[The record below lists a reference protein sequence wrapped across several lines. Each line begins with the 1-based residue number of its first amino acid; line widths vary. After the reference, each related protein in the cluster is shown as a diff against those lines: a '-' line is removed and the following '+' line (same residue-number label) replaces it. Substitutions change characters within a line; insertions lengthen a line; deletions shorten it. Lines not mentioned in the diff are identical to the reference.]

1 MHSEGQTRMNQL
13 LKIMSSSS
21 SSSDEFFSTARGRQL
36 ALEQRTRQYRFTDRL
51 LACLLACEFVAGIAT
66 ALWIS
71 PYAWAGLDRQLHPHV
86 LAAVLLGSLIIS
98 FPIFLAKFHA
108 GMPHTRHII
117 AIAQMLMAGL
127 LIHLTGGRI
136 ETHFIVFGSLA
147 FLMFYRDWRVL
158 ITASFVTATDHLVRG
173 YVWPVSIYGDEV
185 LSHWRWIEHSGWVI
199 FEDIFLIFA
208 CLQSIRETNL
218 IAERQSQLETTN
230 EIVETEVYQR
240 TAEITRNQLSLRDS
254 EQRMRAILD
263 AAVDAVITIDGRGII
278 ESANP
283 ATERL
288 FGYPPMELVG
298 KNINMLMPAPFR
310 AEHDGYLARYQLSG
324 EKHVI
329 GIGREVD
336 GIRKDGTIFHAEL
349 TVSEVELDNGRI
361 FTSFVRDIT
370 DRMRFA
376 AALRERTML
385 SELTG
390 RIGMALTT
398 SGPLQETLQACA
410 DAIILHLDAAF
421 VRIWTISEPGDLLEL
436 QASAGLYTH
445 LNGTHA
451 RIQIGQFKIGKIAKE
466 RKPHLT
472 NDVLSE
478 SDDEEREWARREGL
492 VSFAG
497 HPLIVENR
505 LVGVMGMYAWHPLSE
520 TAFSTLTSIADGI
533 SLGIERKF
541 SDVTVKRALVAAE
554 HANRAKSEFLA
565 NMSHEIRTPMNGII
579 GMADLALDTPLNAE
593 QREYLDAVKSSADS
607 LLRIINDILDFS
619 KVESGKFELDP
630 QPFQL
635 RESLGETM
643 KTLAARAHE
652 KNLELY
658 WHIATDI
665 PDWLVGD
672 AGRLRQVLVNLVGN
686 AIKFTEQGEVGV
698 MVELASRT
706 ESNAT
711 LHFSVRDTGIGIP
724 PDKQSII
731 FEPFS
736 QADISTTRSYGGT
749 GLGLSISKQLVQLMG
764 GEMALTSTEN
774 EGSTFYFTI
783 EFPVA
788 VAPAEATNTSSSV
801 ELDGLRVLVVDDN
814 PTNRRILEE
823 VLKSWKMIPTLA
835 DGGPAGLEELH
846 KAANENK
853 LFDLIL
859 TDCHMPKMDGFMF
872 VEELKKFPEL
882 ARSVIMMLTSSD
894 RQGANAHCRDLGIS
908 ATLLKPLKQSELRE
922 TIINSLG
929 LKDRDQTGLAAVRL
943 IAEPVPIQRLRVLLA
958 EDNLINQRVATR
970 FLNKLGHTV
979 QVVENG
985 QKAIEALQSD
995 EFDVVL
1001 MDIQMPVMDG
1011 FKATALI
1018 RQQEELT
1025 GRHIPVI
1032 AMTAYAMSGDRE
1044 RCLAAGMDD
1053 YVSKPINE
1061 TSVAKAFSL
1070 LQKYNRSPIEVQGVL
1085 PTSESLEIESG
1096 PPAVDFQAA
1105 LEKFDG
1111 DSGFMNEIC
1120 QLILDSTP
1128 ELTASL
1134 KSAVEQQDC
1143 EAAGKAVHT
1152 IKGSV
1157 SNLCADPAYQAAN
1170 RLEQICLNHETAQL
1184 ANGYQD
1190 LIRQIDRLMA
1200 ALKNRLANSDID
1212 VSSVG
1217 AAPAV

>member
-1 MHSEGQTRMNQL
+1 
-13 LKIMSSSS
+13 
-21 SSSDEFFSTARGRQL
+21 
-36 ALEQRTRQYRFTDRL
+36 
-51 LACLLACEFVAGIAT
+51 
-66 ALWIS
+66 
-71 PYAWAGLDRQLHPHV
+71 
-86 LAAVLLGSLIIS
+86 
-98 FPIFLAKFHA
+98 
-108 GMPHTRHII
+108 
-117 AIAQMLMAGL
+117 
-127 LIHLTGGRI
+127 
-136 ETHFIVFGSLA
+136 
-147 FLMFYRDWRVL
+147 
-158 ITASFVTATDHLVRG
+158 
-173 YVWPVSIYGDEV
+173 
-185 LSHWRWIEHSGWVI
+185 
-199 FEDIFLIFA
+199 
-208 CLQSIRETNL
+208 
-218 IAERQSQLETTN
+218 
-230 EIVETEVYQR
+230 
-240 TAEITRNQLSLRDS
+240 
-254 EQRMRAILD
+254 
-263 AAVDAVITIDGRGII
+263 
-278 ESANP
+278 
-283 ATERL
+283 
-288 FGYPPMELVG
+288 
-298 KNINMLMPAPFR
+298 
-310 AEHDGYLARYQLSG
+310 
-324 EKHVI
+324 
-329 GIGREVD
+329 
-336 GIRKDGTIFHAEL
+336 
-349 TVSEVELDNGRI
+349 
-361 FTSFVRDIT
+361 
-370 DRMRFA
+370 
-376 AALRERTML
+376 ML

-398 SGPLQETLQACA
+398 SGPLHETLQACA

-451 RIQIGQFKIGKIAKE
+451 RIQIGHFIIGKIAQE
-466 RKPHLT
+466 RKPRLT
-472 NDVLSE
+472 NDVIGE
-478 SDDEEREWARREGL
+478 SDDEEREWAKREGL

-505 LVGVMGMYAWHPLSE
+505 LVGVMGMYAWHPLSD

-541 SDVTVKRALVAAE
+541 SDATVKRALVAAE

-672 AGRLRQVLVNLVGN
+672 AGRLRQILVNLVGN

-698 MVELASRT
+698 MVEQVSRT
-706 ESNAT
+706 ESIAT

-724 PDKQSII
+724 QDKQTLI

-736 QADISTTRSYGGT
+736 QADVSTTRSYGGT

-764 GEMALTSTEN
+764 GDMALTSVEN

-783 EFPVA
+783 EFPIA
-788 VAPAEATNTSSSV
+788 VAPVEVTNDEPWI
-801 ELDGLRVLVVDDN
+801 ELNGLRVLVVDDN

-846 KAANENK
+846 KAAKENR
-853 LFDLIL
+853 LFDLVL

-872 VEELKKFPEL
+872 VEELKKSPNL
-882 ARSVIMMLTSSD
+882 ARTVIMMLTSSD
-894 RQGANAHCRDLGIS
+894 RQGANAQCRDLGIS

-922 TIINSLG
+922 TIIDSLG
-929 LKDRDQTGLAAVRL
+929 LKNRDQASLAAVRRS
-943 IAEPVPIQRLRVLLA
+943 AVPAPAQSLRVLLA
-958 EDNLINQRVATR
+958 EDNLINQRVAMR
-970 FLNKLGHTV
+970 FLIKLGHTV
-979 QVVENG
+979 QVVDNG

-1011 FKATALI
+1011 FKATSLI

-1061 TSVAKAFSL
+1061 SSVAKAFSL
-1070 LQKYNRSPIEVQGVL
+1070 LQKYNRL
-1085 PTSESLEIESG
+1085 PVVVENIPLTTEPLKIESG

-1105 LEKFDG
+1105 LDKFDG
-1111 DSGFMNEIC
+1111 DNGFMKEIC
-1120 QLILDSTP
+1120 QLVVDSTP

-1134 KSAVEQQDC
+1134 KSAVEQLDC
-1143 EAAGKAVHT
+1143 ESAGKAVHT

-1157 SNLCADPAYQAAN
+1157 SNLCAEPAYQSAA
-1170 RLEQICLNHETAQL
+1170 RLEQICLNQDVAQL
-1184 ANGYQD
+1184 TSGYQD
-1190 LIRQIDRLMA
+1190 LIREIDRLMS
-1200 ALKNRLANSDID
+1200 ALKNHLVNSDIGA
-1212 VSSVG
+1212 SRVG
-1217 AAPAV
+1217 VGPVV